1 MYGRKRNMGTC
12 SNGGRSS
19 GNGTFSPSKS
29 DETNIQKQIDDLRRE
44 LAKPFEP
51 HGRKGWQ
58 QQLDADTKK
67 KANIEK
73 KINQLERQK
82 NKQASEKKEP
92 SNTKTKSS
100 GEFKWQ
106 RAGDGWYVGK
116 NGFEIRENDDGG
128 FDVVKVSGSSE
139 KKIKSFSKLSQARKY
154 NPISK

>member
-1 MYGRKRNMGTC
+1 M
-12 SNGGRSS
+12 GGRGSSS
-19 GNGTFSPSKS
+19 GKS
-29 DETNIQKQIDDLRRE
+29 GSSGSTAQQQNIQKQIDDLRRE

-67 KANIEK
+67 KANIER

-82 NKQASEKKEP
+82 EKQASEKKEP
-92 SNTKTKSS
+92 SNTKTNSS

-128 FDVVKVSGSSE
+128 FDVVKVNGSSE

-154 NPISK
+154 NPAAK